1 MKGRSEFADLRK
13 LTLHPIRRTALHLAH
28 EVGDCELWR
37 HGHEHVDTI
46 TRQDA
51 AQYVDL
57 ILAAYLAA
65 DIAHPKPKIA
75 RQDFVAILCRPDDV
89 VAVIKNAVF
98 SSVILHG
105 LTLRE
110 MNLRKPSGS
119 FLSG

>member
-1 MKGRSEFADLRK
+1 
-13 LTLHPIRRTALHLAH
+13 
-28 EVGDCELWR
+28 
-37 HGHEHVDTI
+37 VDMI
-46 TRQDA
+46 ARQDA

-57 ILAAYLAA
+57 VLAAYLAA
-65 DIAHPKPKIA
+65 DVAHPKPKVA

-98 SSVILHG
+98 SGVISHG

-110 MNLRKPSGS
+110 MSLRKHSGS